1 MKSHIFVGALILV
14 AASCEN
20 VWAADASPQPTT
32 SPTNSGKISAN
43 PANNTELAQFVKAR
57 AAVSANIAAFNALV
71 SNGKSG
77 PSAKKLKALA
87 DEIGQQANTIFEYAK
102 STNNTAAQKLASQLI
117 IDDDITGRKS
127 AQQAI
132 ARRLMELDAQLAL
145 LAPAVHR

>member
-1 MKSHIFVGALILV
+1 MKRHIFVAALTLV

-32 SPTNSGKISAN
+32 SPTNSGKTSVK
-43 PANNTELAQFVKAR
+43 PTNNTELAQFIKAR

-77 PSAKKLKALA
+77 PNAQKLKGLA
-87 DEIGQQANTIFEYAK
+87 DEIGRQANTILKYAK

-117 IDDDITGRKS
+117 LDDDVGGRQS
-127 AQQAI
+127 AQQAV

-145 LAPAVHR
+145 LAQVVHR